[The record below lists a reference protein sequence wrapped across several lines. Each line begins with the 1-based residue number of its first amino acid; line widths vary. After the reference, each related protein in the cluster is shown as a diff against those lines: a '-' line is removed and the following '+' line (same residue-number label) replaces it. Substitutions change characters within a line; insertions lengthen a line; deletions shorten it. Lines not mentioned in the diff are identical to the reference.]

1 MKTDRHP
8 ELIQRCYHST
18 MSLSSAMSRAVVV
31 ALLLGAGAAAAAE
44 RFSGDAYSAAGN
56 ALLYRETQYLFAG
69 GAERLVLYRCPDGR
83 AFARKRVRE
92 SGNMQAPDFD
102 LVDARLGYREGV
114 RDRGVQREVYV
125 QRRANLPEQA
135 DLLSVPADG
144 VIDTGFDAFAQRH
157 WDALL
162 RGDTLRFPY
171 LVPSRRTF
179 YQFKVSRTDG
189 GTPAH
194 TMTIRLSASNWLS
207 FLLPHIDVTF
217 DLSRG
222 ASSITKACRISAAT
236 TARTTRC
243 ARTIR
248 PSATGWKLRK
258 PKSMRRWTR
267 RWPRVVRQRT
277 TRCPPADRRPCRKS
291 RLRPRHATQIP
302 DRASYFLNDRTLRQ
316 RWHDACLVLVRTSP
330 LEDKST

>member
-1 MKTDRHP
+1 M
-8 ELIQRCYHST
+8 
-18 MSLSSAMSRAVVV
+18 MSPFAVIPRAAISGAVVI
-31 ALLLGAGAAAAAE
+31 ALLLGAAAAAAAE

-56 ALLYRETQYLFAG
+56 ALLYHETQYLLAG

-114 RDRGVQREVYV
+114 RDRGAQREVYV
-125 QRRANLPEQA
+125 QRRANMPEQA

-144 VIDTGFDAFAQRH
+144 VIDTGFDTFAQRH

-179 YQFKVSRTDG
+179 YQFKVSRIDA
-189 GTPAH
+189 GTARQ
-194 TMTIRLSASNWLS
+194 TMTIRLAASNWLS

-217 DLSRG
+217 DLASRRVVHYEG
-222 ASSITKACRISAAT
+222 LSNIRGDDADYPAVGNGLEVAQAEVDAALDTPLASSCTAADNTVSAGGQAT
-236 TARTTRC
+236 VPEVTTSAQARN
-243 ARTIR
+243 
-248 PSATGWKLRK
+248 PN
-258 PKSMRRWTR
+258 P
-267 RWPRVVRQRT
+267 
-277 TRCPPADRRPCRKS
+277 
-291 RLRPRHATQIP
+291 
-302 DRASYFLNDRTLRQ
+302 
-316 RWHDACLVLVRTSP
+316 
-330 LEDKST
+330 

>member
-1 MKTDRHP
+1 M
-8 ELIQRCYHST
+8 
-18 MSLSSAMSRAVVV
+18 MSPFAVIPRAAISGAVVI
-31 ALLLGAGAAAAAE
+31 ALLLGSGAAAAAG

-56 ALLYRETQYLFAG
+56 ALLYHETQYLLAG

-114 RDRGVQREVYV
+114 RDRGAQREVYV
-125 QRRANLPEQA
+125 QRRANMPEQA

-144 VIDTGFDAFAQRH
+144 VIDTGFDTFAQRH

-179 YQFKVSRTDG
+179 YQFKVSRIDA
-189 GTPAH
+189 GTARQ
-194 TMTIRLSASNWLS
+194 TMTIRLAASNWLS

-217 DLSRG
+217 DLASRRVVHYEG
-222 ASSITKACRISAAT
+222 LSNIRGDDGKNYQVRADYPAVGNGLEVAQAEVDAALDTPLASSCTAADNTVSAGGQAT
-236 TARTTRC
+236 VPEVTTSAQARN
-243 ARTIR
+243 
-248 PSATGWKLRK
+248 PN
-258 PKSMRRWTR
+258 P
-267 RWPRVVRQRT
+267 
-277 TRCPPADRRPCRKS
+277 
-291 RLRPRHATQIP
+291 
-302 DRASYFLNDRTLRQ
+302 
-316 RWHDACLVLVRTSP
+316 
-330 LEDKST
+330 